1 MKECRRHLGGWLLRD
16 DQMKFWNTKSISVT
30 AVAAALATTAIAVPL
45 DAKITIDR
53 ALGNSTLTIKY
64 SGASANLAEL
74 RLNGESLGTRTLSAD
89 KSAGETNFTLNPA
102 DLKDGENTVEVR
114 LFDRTGRTVG
124 IQKQVILAEQSSGS
138 AVFMAKPKL
147 GQTVLGLVDVQIG
160 FNASLKNTYVS
171 YFVDGQFK
179 GMTNY
184 PPYSLTWDTSKETN
198 GWHEVEAWAVD
209 ESSNTYKTRKVRLFV
224 NNPSGR
230 TDRTGVEEAT
240 PVANGVSGSTFV
252 VAPSGMKSVKLGRPG
267 VAGAAMTGVTP
278 KTTMSAAKSA
288 SSAKPTAV
296 PKAVAAG
303 PKLMVPTGTRV
314 AVAKPLV
321 KPIVTVKPVA
331 KKATKQ
337 IVNLGAVKTATVAG
351 SNASVSA
358 AVGAMRTAATLAI
371 SKGTRLPN
379 VGTFAV
385 ALNSKFVNFDVAPR
399 VENGIPMTPFRHLFE
414 AAGGK
419 VKWENLTKSVTAS
432 ADGSQIMILIGD
444 PNAKVNE
451 LSIKMEAIPY
461 LERGRTIIPVSFLR
475 DALKVEVEYDKATNH
490 VLITTKKN

>member
-1 MKECRRHLGGWLLRD
+1 MKECRRHLGGWLLREN
-16 DQMKFWNTKSISVT
+16 QMNFWNIKSISVT
-30 AVAAALATTAIAVPL
+30 AVAAALATSAIAVPL

-74 RLNGESLGTRTLSAD
+74 RLNGESLGTRTLASD

-124 IQKQVILAEQSSGS
+124 VQKQIILAEQSSGS

-147 GQTVLGLVDVQIG
+147 GQTVLGIVEVQIG

-184 PPYSLTWDTSKETN
+184 PPYSLNWDTSKETN

-252 VAPSGMKSVKLGRPG
+252 VAPSGMKSVKLGRPT
-267 VAGAAMTGVTP
+267 VAGAMTAGVTP
-278 KTTMSAAKSA
+278 KTTMAAAKSGA
-288 SSAKPTAV
+288 SAKPTAV
-296 PKAVAAG
+296 PKAVVAG
-303 PKLMVPTGTRV
+303 PKLMMPTGTRV
-314 AVAKPLV
+314 AAAKPLV
-321 KPIVTVKPVA
+321 KPAVKTVVA
-331 KKATKQ
+331 KATKQ

-351 SNASVSA
+351 STASVNA